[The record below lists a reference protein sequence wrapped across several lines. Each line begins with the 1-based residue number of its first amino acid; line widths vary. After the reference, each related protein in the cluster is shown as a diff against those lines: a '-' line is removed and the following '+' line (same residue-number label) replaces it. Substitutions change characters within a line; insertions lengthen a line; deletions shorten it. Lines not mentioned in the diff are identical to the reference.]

1 MSEESEKRTLTPHI
15 LIIGA
20 VVIVILAVLF
30 WPSGDDTDD
39 VSQQP
44 EVTEPE
50 MQMPDEPEVIEPA
63 PAPSTVELDPDAEAQ
78 PMPETPEIEPEPLD
92 TSDVAI
98 KEALAEVSQEN
109 KDEVNRI
116 LVNEALLQRFVVS
129 VTNLADDKM
138 APNHQLVTPP
148 EQPFRTY
155 TQADKEWIDAAS
167 YKRYT
172 PYVNM
177 LESFDNEAL
186 LNLYDTYKGDIQ
198 KKYAE
203 IGDPDQPFNDVMV
216 DAINQLLDTP
226 EVPMPV
232 EVYTD
237 SVAYKFADP
246 KLESLSEPQKQLLRT
261 GPDNM
266 RRIKA
271 KLREIKA
278 VLQENGYQ

>member
-1 MSEESEKRTLTPHI
+1 MSEESEKRTLTPHV

-30 WPSGDDTDD
+30 WPSGDDSDE
-39 VSQQP
+39 VAQQP

-50 MQMPDEPEVIEPA
+50 MPMPDEPEVIEPE
-63 PAPSTVELDPDAEAQ
+63 PAPSTVELDPDAETQ
-78 PMPETPEIEPEPLD
+78 PMPDTPAPEPEPLD
-92 TSDVAI
+92 TSDIAI

-109 KDEVNRI
+109 SEEVNRI

-186 LNLYDTYKGDIQ
+186 LDLYDTYKGDIQ

-203 IGDPDQPFNDVMV
+203 IGDPDQPFNEVMV

-246 KLESLSEPQKQLLRT
+246 KLESLSAPQKQLLRT

-278 VLQENGYQ
+278 VLEENGYQ

>member
-30 WPSGDDTDD
+30 WPSEDDTDD
-39 VSQQP
+39 MAQQP

-50 MQMPDEPEVIEPA
+50 MPMPDEPEVIEPA
-63 PAPSTVELDPDAEAQ
+63 PAPSTVELDPDAETQ

-203 IGDPDQPFNDVMV
+203 IGDPDQPFNEVMV